1 MRNKYIEEFKRKT
14 VALVQSGYGIRNI
27 ATKLGISPTSISHW
41 IKDIRY
47 MTGPTSDSE
56 LLLSQLP
63 SGTDVPVTSE
73 LQLVK
78 ITAKEDFVPQADTRT
93 GGVLVR
99 CIARISPGLDNSCFL
114 VSVFVFSFFI
124 VVEYND

>member
-1 MRNKYIEEFKRKT
+1 MRNKYTEEFKRNA

-47 MTGPTSDSE
+47 MTGPTSDPE

-63 SGTDVPVTSE
+63 AGTDVPVTSE

-99 CIARISPGLDNSCFL
+99 YGKLRMEFRDGISKEMLKTLIRTLGESCVL
-114 VSVFVFSFFI
+114 
-124 VVEYND
+124 